1 MNKLDLRPSAILMKA
16 QPKDSRRIRNST
28 KVLGA
33 TFGTLF
39 ALGGIVGIC
48 LIAFSAIKARI
59 SVPKGSVGGVA
70 ILPAVKAS
78 PAIPVDKANG
88 MVIPQP
94 STNQAHS
101 AAVAANLSTIDQ
113 KSTPTLS
120 PTPASMPA
128 LQNER
133 KASVS
138 DREFLE
144 SKEPNAEPRNPDRQL
159 SGAVRKNLERE
170 RREAERKR
178 TRLEEMYQKHEIS
191 SDAYKKGEEDY
202 KSAIEK
208 YRTAL
213 NARRE
218 TKSESSGSF

>member
-16 QPKDSRRIRNST
+16 QPKDSRRMRNST

-33 TFGTLF
+33 TFGALF

-59 SVPKGSVGGVA
+59 SVPKGSVGA
-70 ILPAVKAS
+70 ATLPAVKAS

-88 MVIPQP
+88 MAIPQP
-94 STNQAHS
+94 SANQAHS
-101 AAVAANLSTIDQ
+101 EAVAKNLSTIDQ
-113 KSTPTLS
+113 KSTPALS
-120 PTPASMPA
+120 PTPASMPV

-144 SKEPNAEPRNPDRQL
+144 SKEPNAEPKNPDRQL

-178 TRLEEMYQKHEIS
+178 ARLEEMYQKHEIS
-191 SDAYKKGEEDY
+191 SEAYKKGEEDY
-202 KSAIEK
+202 KRAIEK

-213 NARRE
+213 NAGRGP
-218 TKSESSGSF
+218 KSESSGSF

>member
-1 MNKLDLRPSAILMKA
+1 MNKLDLRPSTILMKA

-28 KVLGA
+28 KTL
-33 TFGTLF
+33 TLGTLF
-39 ALGGIVGIC
+39 ALCGIVGIC

-59 SVPKGSVGGVA
+59 SAPKGSAGVA
-70 ILPAVKAS
+70 NLPVVKAS
-78 PAIPVDKANG
+78 PAIPVDKDNG

-94 STNQAHS
+94 SANQAHNE
-101 AAVAANLSTIDQ
+101 AVAANHSTSDQ

-120 PTPASMPA
+120 PTPAAMPV

-133 KASVS
+133 KASVN

-144 SKEPNAEPRNPDRQL
+144 SKEPNAEPKNPDKQL

-178 TRLEEMYQKHEIS
+178 ARLEEMYQKHEIS
-191 SDAYKKGEEDY
+191 SEAYKQGEEEY

-213 NARRE
+213 NAGRE
-218 TKSESSGSF
+218 PKSESSGSF

>member
-1 MNKLDLRPSAILMKA
+1 MKA

-28 KVLGA
+28 KVL
-33 TFGTLF
+33 TLGTLF
-39 ALGGIVGIC
+39 ALCGIVGIC

-59 SVPKGSVGGVA
+59 SAPKGSAGVAA

-78 PAIPVDKANG
+78 PAIPVDKDNG

-94 STNQAHS
+94 STNQAHNE
-101 AAVAANLSTIDQ
+101 AVAANRSTIDQ

-120 PTPASMPA
+120 PTPASMPVS
-128 LQNER
+128 QNER
-133 KASVS
+133 KASVN

-144 SKEPNAEPRNPDRQL
+144 SKAPNAEPKNPDRQP

-178 TRLEEMYQKHEIS
+178 ARLEEMYQKHEIS
-191 SDAYKKGEEDY
+191 SEAYKQGEEEY

-213 NARRE
+213 NAGRE
-218 TKSESSGSF
+218 PKSESSGSF

>member
-1 MNKLDLRPSAILMKA
+1 MNKLDLRPSTILMKA

-28 KVLGA
+28 KVL
-33 TFGTLF
+33 TLGTLF
-39 ALGGIVGIC
+39 ALCGIVGIC

-59 SVPKGSVGGVA
+59 SAPKASAGVA
-70 ILPAVKAS
+70 IVKAS
-78 PAIPVDKANG
+78 PAIPVDKDNG
-88 MVIPQP
+88 QVIPQP
-94 STNQAHS
+94 STNQAHNE
-101 AAVAANLSTIDQ
+101 AVAANRSTIDQ

-120 PTPASMPA
+120 PTPASMPV
-128 LQNER
+128 LESER
-133 KASVS
+133 KASVN

-144 SKEPNAEPRNPDRQL
+144 SKEPNAEPKNPDRQL

-178 TRLEEMYQKHEIS
+178 ARLEEMYQKHEIS
-191 SDAYKKGEEDY
+191 SEAYKQGEEEY

-213 NARRE
+213 NAGRGP
-218 TKSESSGSF
+218 KSESSGSF